1 MRKMIQVSKELPLD
15 PCPRK
20 RPAASTES
28 EAKQKKQEPQFG
40 ADYYSQ
46 SLIGL
51 DMQFAIR
58 VKLLMAPKERA
69 A

>member
-28 EAKQKKQEPQFG
+28 EAKQ
-40 ADYYSQ
+40 
-46 SLIGL
+46 SLIGP